1 MTAAPIQRKLFP
13 TTAVVAV
20 ALLFVACFSDEPT
33 LEERAVALDRQL
45 MCPVCPAETIDQS
58 TVQVAKDM
66 RLIVRQ
72 KLAAGETEQQIKDY
86 FADPARYGSGVLASP
101 PARGFALTVWIVPP
115 VALVVA
121 LAVVALV
128 IRDMRRRRRPVPY
141 AGASSAAVTTP
152 EEDLAPY
159 LEAVDAERRATARQE
174 KAGR

>member
-1 MTAAPIQRKLFP
+1 MTAVPFQRKLFL
-13 TTAVVAV
+13 TAAVVAV
-20 ALLFVACFSDEPT
+20 VVLFAACFSDEPT

-58 TVQVAKDM
+58 AVQVAKDM

-86 FADPARYGSGVLASP
+86 FSDPARYGSGVLASP
-101 PARGFALTVWIVPP
+101 PTRGFALTVWIVPP

-128 IRDMRRRRRPVPY
+128 IRDMRRRRRPAPY
-141 AGASSAAVTTP
+141 AGAGSGAVATP
-152 EEDLAPY
+152 EIDLAPY
-159 LEAVDAERRATARQE
+159 LDAVDAERRATARQE
-174 KAGR
+174 KTSR